1 MLNQLLIHDKL
12 DFEVEK
18 FPLHAFDDDTAAST
32 GVWSN
37 GLSSISPDVGV
48 GLRRKDTKQVL
59 SIVSAERPEHQYLPM
74 VESIEQSLR
83 DSGIDLTDVITTTDV
98 YDDGAQLQL
107 TAKFPAHVMDIGNG
121 DTVIP
126 QLIVRD
132 SHNGK
137 WALNGMMGNF
147 RSACWN
153 TLVVGDKLVYI
164 YMKHT
169 KNLNV
174 EAFTHKLKNAATYIG
189 GEGREMLQTWYH
201 TPVSRDQ
208 AVNLFTK
215 TLAQRTDNV
224 SRKKVANKVMLSNL
238 MKIFDEENRH
248 IYGRALYEKYATR
261 NEGSMWTAYNAA
273 THWSSHTADT
283 ARKGSKPQNV
293 CVTREEQVRKM
304 LNSPEWASLALA
316 A

>member
-1 MLNQLLIHDKL
+1 MNNQLFDHDKL
-12 DFEVEK
+12 NFKVEK
-18 FPLHAFDDDTAAST
+18 FPLHAWDADEYMST
-32 GVWSN
+32 GTWSS
-37 GLSSISPDVGV
+37 GLSAVSPEVGL
-48 GLRRKDTKQVL
+48 GLRRTDNKQVL
-59 SIVSAERPEHQYLPM
+59 SIVSEERPDHQYLPM
-74 VESIEQSLR
+74 VEGMEQGLR

-98 YDDGAQLQL
+98 YDNGAQIQL
-107 TAKFPAHVMDIGNG
+107 TAKFPAQAMDIGDG

-147 RSACWN
+147 RSTCWN

-169 KNLNV
+169 KNLDV
-174 EAFTHKLKNAATYIG
+174 QAFTHKLKNAATYIG
-189 GEGREMLQTWYH
+189 GEGKEMMQTWYRS
-201 TPVSRDQ
+201 PVTREQ
-208 AVNLFTK
+208 AINLFTK

-248 IYGRALYEKYATR
+248 IHGSALYEKYATR

-273 THWSSHTADT
+273 THWSSHASEN

-304 LNSPEWASLALA
+304 LNSTEWASLALA